1 MHPKVEDVMIV
12 NNKVLVDKL
21 NPFSGKKYIFK
32 YIFKYI
38 CSDINIISIIII
50 L

>member
-32 YIFKYI
+32 YMTN
-38 CSDINIISIIII
+38 INVISIY
-50 L
+50 

>member
-21 NPFSGKKYIFK
+21 NPFLGKKYIFK
-32 YIFKYI
+32 YIVTN
-38 CSDINIISIIII
+38 INIISI
-50 L
+50 LVHNV